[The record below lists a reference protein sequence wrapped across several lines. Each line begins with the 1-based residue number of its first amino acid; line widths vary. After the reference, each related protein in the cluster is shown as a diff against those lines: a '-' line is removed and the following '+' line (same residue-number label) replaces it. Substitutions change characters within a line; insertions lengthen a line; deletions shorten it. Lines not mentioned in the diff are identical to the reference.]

1 VSLVVGLAI
10 AAYILRKSFQLGTEG
25 IFTIGIMTLLCWV
38 FIKPVTLPLSDLPSF
53 GISLARRAV
62 FTGSFVFREVFE
74 TGATQPGDLGSIHIA
89 EALKCATSRTGGKP
103 NVIERGPEPCSPIFL
118 GPNRELAPVALLLLQ
133 SPKSSADR
141 CSVVETSLEIL
152 STPI

>member
-1 VSLVVGLAI
+1 MALDRAGLAGSAILIGRNLVSLVVGLAI

-62 FTGSFVFREVFE
+62 FTGSFVFRGF
-74 TGATQPGDLGSIHIA
+74 
-89 EALKCATSRTGGKP
+89 
-103 NVIERGPEPCSPIFL
+103 F
-118 GPNRELAPVALLLLQ
+118 
-133 SPKSSADR
+133 
-141 CSVVETSLEIL
+141 
-152 STPI
+152 